1 MISVKQRKILAF
13 GRTQYDALIC
23 DGAVRSG
30 KTSIMM
36 IAFVDWA
43 MQKFDG
49 QLFGICGKTVD
60 SAVKNVVIPY
70 ISLSYTKEHY
80 SVRWR
85 RMDKVLEVQQG
96 SRINRFEVFGG
107 RDEASFML
115 VQGRTFAGCLLDEVV
130 LQPESFVQ
138 QALARCSVDGSKLW
152 FSCNPSS
159 PTHWFYKTWILGA
172 KERNAYYIH
181 FTMRDNPSLS
191 EKTLARY
198 ESMYSGVFYQRYI
211 LGQWVAAEGVVYDC
225 FSQEKN
231 VYSVRPSCVNETTS
245 AKTIAIDYG
254 MQNPTRFLEI
264 WDTGET
270 VYVDKEYS
278 WDGRAEMRQKTDG
291 EYAEDLLAFLGE
303 AWCSIIVDPSAA
315 SFIAEL
321 RRRGL
326 YVIPAD
332 NAVLDGIRRV
342 SALLSR
348 GEIRISSDCKELL
361 NEFGNYVW
369 DKNASLYGDERPVK
383 QFDHSL
389 DALRYFVNSLPDWRF
404 GNG

>member
-1 MISVKQRKILAF
+1 MIGNKQKKILAF
-13 GRTQYDALIC
+13 GYTSHDAIIC

-30 KTSIMM
+30 KTSLLMVS
-36 IAFVDWA
+36 FVDWA
-43 MQKFDG
+43 MRSFDR

-60 SAVKNVVIPY
+60 SATKNIVVPY
-70 ISLSYTKEHY
+70 ISLSYAQERY
-80 SVRWR
+80 SIHWK
-85 RMDKVLEVQQG
+85 RMDKVLEVRQG
-96 SRINRFEVFGG
+96 NRINRFEVFGG
-107 RDEASFML
+107 RDESSFAL
-115 VQGRTFAGCLLDEVV
+115 IQGRTFAGCLLDEVV

-138 QALARCSVDGSKLW
+138 QALARCSVDNSKLW
-152 FSCNPSS
+152 FSCNPGN
-159 PTHWFYKTWILGA
+159 PAHWFYQTWIQHA
-172 KERNAYYIH
+172 KERNAYYLH

-225 FSQEKN
+225 FSQDRN
-231 VYSVRPSCVNETTS
+231 VYSVRPSHVNETAAT
-245 AKTIAIDYG
+245 KTVAIDYG
-254 MQNPTRFLEI
+254 TQNPTRFLEI
-264 WDTGET
+264 WDTGEAI
-270 VYVDKEYS
+270 YVDREYS
-278 WDGRAEMRQKTDG
+278 WDGRAEMQQKTDA
-291 EYAEDLLAFLGE
+291 EYADDLIAFLGG

-326 YVIPAD
+326 YVIPAE
-332 NAVLDGIRRV
+332 NSVLDGIRRV

-348 GEIRISSDCKELL
+348 REILVCTDCKELL

-369 DKNASLYGDERPVK
+369 DKNASLHGDERPVK

-389 DALRYFVNSLPDWRF
+389 DALRYYINSLPDWRF

>member
-1 MISVKQRKILAF
+1 MISPKQRKILAF
-13 GRTQYDALIC
+13 GATHYDALIC

-30 KTSIMM
+30 KTTIMM
-36 IAFVDWA
+36 VAYIDWA
-43 MQKFDG
+43 MEAFDG

-60 SAVKNVVIPY
+60 SAVKNVIIPY
-70 ISLSYTKEHY
+70 TTLAYAKERY
-80 SVRWR
+80 NIRWR
-85 RMDKVLEVQQG
+85 RMDKVLEVRQG
-96 SRINRFEVFGG
+96 SRVNRFEVFGG
-107 RDEASFML
+107 RDESSFML

-152 FSCNPSS
+152 FSCNPAS

-172 KERNAYYIH
+172 KERNAYYLH
-181 FTMRDNPSLS
+181 FTMKDNPSLS
-191 EKTLARY
+191 EKTLVRY
-198 ESMYSGVFYQRYI
+198 ESMYTGVFYQRYI

-231 VYSVRPSCVNETTS
+231 VYSVRPSHINETT
-245 AKTIAIDYG
+245 ATKTVAIDYG
-254 MQNPTRFLEI
+254 TQNPTRFLEI

-270 VYVDKEYS
+270 IYLDREYS
-278 WDGRAEMRQKTDG
+278 WDGRVEMRQKTDG
-291 EYAEDLLAFLGE
+291 EYAEDLLAFLGKS
-303 AWCSIIVDPSAA
+303 WCSIIVDPSAA

-321 RRRGL
+321 RRHGL
-326 YVIPAD
+326 YVIPAE

-348 GEIRISSDCKELL
+348 GEIKICADCKEILS
-361 NEFGNYVW
+361 EFGNYVW

-383 QFDHSL
+383 RFDHSL
-389 DALRYFVNSLPDWRF
+389 DALRYYINSLPDWRF